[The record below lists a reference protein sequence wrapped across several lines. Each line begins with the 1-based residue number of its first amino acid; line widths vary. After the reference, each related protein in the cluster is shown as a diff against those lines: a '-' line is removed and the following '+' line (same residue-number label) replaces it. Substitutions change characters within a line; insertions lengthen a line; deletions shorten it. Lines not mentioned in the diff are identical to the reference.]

1 MIITNHCKDP
11 YEPTSISWN
20 VGVFFCVAHLSNEKT
35 SMFTL
40 KINGWN
46 IIMEVWFRSFSPV
59 KICRFHGH
67 LPECRSYSGVSLC
80 FTISGL
86 YQDILRYKDDNSLS
100 GSLLTDQH
108 IQQKCNQVF
117 FHPSLG
123 RAKVKRFF
131 LRGSCDEN
139 RVAVLVEAK
148 AYFVARNYA
157 LSLRN
162 WMAVPS
168 NFSMSGSAKTAQ
180 AKFGEICSETSWTC
194 RCEIGNNKDGRKLL
208 LRGFVSKFFDVGRC
222 PIWQR
227 AYVSKRV
234 ETTTSDFCDPKIVAV
249 VFGAK
254 E

>member
-1 MIITNHCKDP
+1 MECR
-11 YEPTSISWN
+11 SF
-20 VGVFFCVAHLSNEKT
+20 FFCVAHLSNEKT

-131 LRGSCDEN
+131 FCVAHVTKTGLR
-139 RVAVLVEAK
+139 
-148 AYFVARNYA
+148 F
-157 LSLRN
+157 
-162 WMAVPS
+162 
-168 NFSMSGSAKTAQ
+168 
-180 AKFGEICSETSWTC
+180 
-194 RCEIGNNKDGRKLL
+194 
-208 LRGFVSKFFDVGRC
+208 
-222 PIWQR
+222 
-227 AYVSKRV
+227 
-234 ETTTSDFCDPKIVAV
+234 
-249 VFGAK
+249 
-254 E
+254 

>member
-40 KINGWN
+40 KINGRN

-86 YQDILRYKDDNSLS
+86 YQDILRYKDDDSLS

-108 IQQKCNQVF
+108 IQQKCNQAF

-131 LRGSCDEN
+131 FAWLMWRKQGCGFNLSHSLFCGQELR
-139 RVAVLVEAK
+139 
-148 AYFVARNYA
+148 
-157 LSLRN
+157 SLI
-162 WMAVPS
+162 S
-168 NFSMSGSAKTAQ
+168 KLDGSAKTAQ
-180 AKFGEICSETSWTC
+180 AKFGEICSERSWT
-194 RCEIGNNKDGRKLL
+194 CEIGNNKDGRKLL